1 MANFGCFQNVFE
13 ANSAPYTERN
23 QIETDANNSISRGEI
38 FFKECEINNH
48 PCEKWSPWR
57 AFHYR
62 WERNDY
68 RTVAKTHQDNE
79 IMNVSRAKLNSCA
92 SEFCSST
99 VRKGDIFR
107 TKSRW
112 KTLYRVS
119 QNSQPCSQLLF
130 RSFRSFRSLKFAG
143 SFSQLSV
150 LSRRVQTW

>member
-1 MANFGCFQNVFE
+1 MSGLQQNSDLASWTLCNPVHSLDRVLRIPTDWSQSKTMANFGCFQNVFE

-38 FFKECEINNH
+38 FFKECGINNH

-107 TKSRW
+107 AKSSW
-112 KTLYRVS
+112 KTL
-119 QNSQPCSQLLF
+119 
-130 RSFRSFRSLKFAG
+130 
-143 SFSQLSV
+143 
-150 LSRRVQTW
+150 